1 MSKYIIKNC
10 PAYSKDALDF
20 CFAKNATQAI
30 CYNCTD
36 CLLKQIV
43 EKCRDA
49 QGECSC
55 KNPNKDV
62 DCFECTSGGRAE
74 LGTEILKLLDIQ
86 EVE

>member
-36 CLLKQIV
+36 CVMKQIV
-43 EKCRDA
+43 ELCEEESSVIQHKQRIKVK
-49 QGECSC
+49 GL
-55 KNPNKDV
+55 NKLADKI
-62 DCFECTSGGRAE
+62 FG
-74 LGTEILKLLDIQ
+74 LLDIQ

>member
-30 CYNCTD
+30 CYNCTN
-36 CLLKQIV
+36 CVMKQIV
-43 EKCRDA
+43 EL
-49 QGECSC
+49 C
-55 KNPNKDV
+55 KDEVELVKKWQEETKYPFKPTA
-62 DCFECTSGGRAE
+62 FELAE
-74 LGTEILKLLDIQ
+74 KILNQLDIQ